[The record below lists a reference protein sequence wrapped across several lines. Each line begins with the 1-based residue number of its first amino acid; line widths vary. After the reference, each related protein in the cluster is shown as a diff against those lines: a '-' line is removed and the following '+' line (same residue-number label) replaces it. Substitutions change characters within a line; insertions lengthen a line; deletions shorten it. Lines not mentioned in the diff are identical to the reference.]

1 MKIISKIK
9 IWWLVVAAVAV
20 SIISSK
26 VFPSSA
32 REVKAWEASVDSL
45 EKADMDFIAKYDSIS
60 IVYSNALGRRDALSK
75 QLDRN
80 ASQQIVIDKR
90 TTNITRNYI
99 VNDTV
104 SKKK

>member
-1 MKIISKIK
+1 MKILSKIK
-9 IWWLVVAAVAV
+9 IWWLVVAAVTV

-45 EKADMDFIAKYDSIS
+45 EKADMGLIAKYDSIS

>member
-1 MKIISKIK
+1 MKILSKIK

-45 EKADMDFIAKYDSIS
+45 EKTDMGLIAKYDSIS
-60 IVYSNALGRRDALSK
+60 MVYSNALGRRDALSK

>member
-1 MKIISKIK
+1 MKILSKIK

-20 SIISSK
+20 SVISSK

-32 REVKAWEASVDSL
+32 KAVKSWEVTVDSL
-45 EKADMDFIAKYDSIS
+45 KISDRDITAKYDSIS
-60 IVYSNALGRRDALSK
+60 IVYSNALGRRDALSR